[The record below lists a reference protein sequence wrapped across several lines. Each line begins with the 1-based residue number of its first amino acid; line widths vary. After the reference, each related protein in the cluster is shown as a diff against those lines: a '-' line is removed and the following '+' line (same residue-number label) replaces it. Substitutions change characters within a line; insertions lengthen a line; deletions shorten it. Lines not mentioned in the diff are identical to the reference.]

1 MSASTAALSRVGQSL
16 WLDQITRGLLDDGTL
31 ARFIRELHVTGLTS
45 NPSIYNLAVKDTS
58 FYDAA
63 LAALGARKL
72 AAEEAFFEIAI
83 EDLTRAADLFRPVF
97 DLTGGIDGWVSL

>member
-45 NPSIYNLAVKDTS
+45 NPSIYNLAVKGTS
-58 FYDAA
+58 F
-63 LAALGARKL
+63 GRGG
-72 AAEEAFFEIAI
+72 
-83 EDLTRAADLFRPVF
+83 LFRNRDRGP
-97 DLTGGIDGWVSL
+97 DAGGRSLPAGV